1 MNKEERMDGKELI
14 SLEERED
21 GTEVR
26 YYIDE
31 DGRETM
37 EEIPPCGKGK
47 CG

>member
-1 MNKEERMDGKELI
+1 MDGKELI
-14 SLEERED
+14 SIEERED

-37 EEIPPCGKGK
+37 EEIPAKEKEGCK
-47 CG
+47 